1 MASNRWQGGAKK
13 VAQINRVTPTA
24 VNSETY
30 TITINLKTITYT
42 ADASATVAEITAGLT
57 TAFNAS
63 TEPEFAEIT
72 ATDSTTYVTLTAD
85 VAGDP
90 FTNTSSASG
99 AATLVTAINTASTGP
114 EDWSTAANWS
124 LNAVPVVT
132 DDVYL
137 DKSDW
142 DIKYGLSQA
151 GATLTSLTIGPA
163 FTKKI
168 GLPDINADGTTYAEY
183 RTKELTI
190 DATTVNIDSPSSMIR
205 INAGTVQT
213 ILNVQQT
220 GSAPVTGQQ
229 AVMWRGTHA
238 SNVVN
243 ITAGQVGV
251 AVDGE
256 TTAVIATLRLGDRDG
271 AGAEVWLRNV
281 TLTTVEMQSGTV
293 HLETGGTT
301 LTVNS
306 GTCELMLGNWTTIN
320 ARGGE
325 IRYLGVGTITTLNCS
340 GGSVV
345 DFSRDQ
351 RARTVTTCQAY
362 EGATIIDPYRTV
374 TWSNGVNCNHCSK
387 DDISWN
393 AGENIKVT
401 VANL

>member
-1 MASNRWQGGAKK
+1 MASTRWNGGAKK

-85 VAGDP
+85 AAGDA

-99 AATLVTAINTASTGP
+99 AATLSTAINTASTGP

-124 LNAVPVVT
+124 LNAAPVAT
-132 DDVYL
+132 DDVYI

-151 GATLTSLTIGPA
+151 GATLLSLNISSA

-205 INAGTVQT
+205 INAGSVATT
-213 ILNVQQT
+213 LNVKNS

-229 AVMWRGTHA
+229 AVMWRGTNA
-238 SNVVN
+238 ANVVN
-243 ITAGQVGV
+243 VTAGQVGIAV
-251 AVDGE
+251 AGNTVA
-256 TTAVIATLRLGDRDG
+256 TVATLRIGDRDG
-271 AGAEVWLRNV
+271 AGAEVFCRSV

-293 HLETGGTT
+293 HLETGCTT

-306 GTCELMLGNWTTIN
+306 GTCELMLGNVTTIN

-325 IRYLGVGTITTLNCS
+325 IRYLGVGTITTLNSS

-345 DFSRDQ
+345 DFSRDP
-351 RARTVTTCQAY
+351 RARTVTTSQAY

-374 TWSNGVNCNHCSK
+374 TWSNGINHNQCGLG
-387 DDISWN
+387 DISLN
-393 AGENIKVT
+393 MGEHIKVT
-401 VANL
+401 LANL